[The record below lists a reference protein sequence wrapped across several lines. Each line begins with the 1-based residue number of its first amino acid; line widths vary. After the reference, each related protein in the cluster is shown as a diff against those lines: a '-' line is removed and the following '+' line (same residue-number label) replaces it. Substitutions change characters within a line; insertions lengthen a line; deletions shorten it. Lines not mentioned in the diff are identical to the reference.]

1 MAVNSCCILSLMSR
15 ILFRYVSI
23 FRMRLQIY
31 EIFIRNTDN
40 YFELLQYLLFCHSK
54 RLLTCPPPFPITLL
68 FFFSFPIAGLHKRRI
83 FVTLYPELKVNRL

>member
-1 MAVNSCCILSLMSR
+1 MAVNSCCILSLMSI

-54 RLLTCPPPFPITLL
+54 RLLTCPPFPDYTSIFL
-68 FFFSFPIAGLHKRRI
+68 FFSDCRIA
-83 FVTLYPELKVNRL
+83 

>member
-1 MAVNSCCILSLMSR
+1 MAVNSCCILSLMSI

-40 YFELLQYLLFCHSK
+40 YFELLQIKSYLWCSISK
-54 RLLTCPPPFPITLL
+54 RTAFYKKDI
-68 FFFSFPIAGLHKRRI
+68 
-83 FVTLYPELKVNRL
+83 

>member
-1 MAVNSCCILSLMSR
+1 MAVNSCCILSLMSI

-54 RLLTCPPPFPITLL
+54 RLLTCPPLSRLHFY
-68 FFFSFPIAGLHKRRI
+68 FSFLFRLQDCIKDVYLSHCI
-83 FVTLYPELKVNRL
+83 LNLK

>member
-1 MAVNSCCILSLMSR
+1 MAVNSCCILFLMSI
-15 ILFRYVSI
+15 ILFRYVPI

-54 RLLTCPPPFPITLL
+54 RLLT
-68 FFFSFPIAGLHKRRI
+68 
-83 FVTLYPELKVNRL
+83 